1 MSDDLLD
8 ERALADAFRSV
19 REAYDGTNEAADL
32 TLQRALLRTRAR
44 ERKQRRAR
52 WIVLPVAAALAASTA
67 WAGVTGRLAP
77 ALDALLGALHD
88 GRSVPASS
96 AARATAPAPSATPPE
111 GVRATPPEG
120 VRALTGPLPR
130 SIEPGSTV
138 AGDHAI
144 PRAARADTAP
154 SVSAATES
162 SAPLAPSA
170 PEDPNAALLAEAH
183 RLHFTERDPARALV
197 AWDRY
202 LAAAPRGRFVPEAR
216 YNRALALVRLG
227 RRAEAEEELSTFAAG
242 AYGAYRRDEAKALL
256 DALAGRAPAR

>member
-19 REAYDGTNEAADL
+19 REANDGTNEAADL
-32 TLQRALLRTRAR
+32 TLQRALFRTRAR
-44 ERKQRRAR
+44 ARKQRRAR

-77 ALDALLGALHD
+77 ALDALLEALHD

-96 AARATAPAPSATPPE
+96 AAWATAPAPSATPPE

-138 AGDHAI
+138 VGDRAI
-144 PRAARADTAP
+144 SRAARADTAP
-154 SVSAATES
+154 SVSATTES

-170 PEDPNAALLAEAH
+170 PDPNAALLAEAH
-183 RLHFTERDPARALV
+183 RLHFTERDPARVLV